1 MIYLE
6 VIAVLRYFRPQ
17 EGHME
22 SNSRANSVDFSELI
36 LGFSSAALYYLGQ
49 DIEGQ
54 GKAGKVNVD
63 LARQNID
70 IILMLK
76 EKTKGNLKPEEES
89 LIQQILLDLQVKVV
103 EATSQPTP

>member
-1 MIYLE
+1 
-6 VIAVLRYFRPQ
+6 
-17 EGHME
+17 ME
-22 SNSRANSVDFSELI
+22 SKTSTNSVGFSELI

-76 EKTKGNLKPEEES
+76 EKTNGNLSAEEEA
-89 LIQQILLDLQVKVV
+89 LVQQILLDLQVKVI
-103 EATSQPTP
+103 EATTPVNP